1 MKATWNNT
9 VLAQSTKTELVEG
22 NHYFP
27 PEALHREYFEAS
39 STHSLCGWK
48 GTASYYNIVVNGLE
62 NKDAAWYY
70 PAPLPAATNIA
81 GYVAFW
87 KGVRIE
93 PEDAGAVEQAGQQMK
108 EQRAA
113 EKARQGLERS
123 MAKARHED
131 EQAAEKARREEE
143 RVAEKLRRED
153 QRAADKARQED
164 ERTAERARW
173 NEQRATKKAPPERRD
188 ADDLPIA

>member
-1 MKATWNNT
+1 MRAIWNNT

-39 STHSLCGWK
+39 STHSVCGWK
-48 GTASYYNIVVNGLE
+48 GTASYYNIVVNGQE

-70 PAPLPAATNIA
+70 PAPLPAGKNIA

-93 PEDAGAVEQAGQQMK
+93 PEDAGTLERARQQMG

-123 MAKARHED
+123 MAKARHEE
-131 EQAAEKARREEE
+131 EQAVEKARREEE
-143 RVAEKLRRED
+143 RVAEKVRRED
-153 QRAADKARQED
+153 QRAADKTRQDD
-164 ERTAERARW
+164 ERTAEHARW
-173 NEQRATKKAPPERRD
+173 NEQRATKKAPQERTS
-188 ADDLPIA
+188 ADDRPRA